1 MSNLFQITAKA
12 QELAFALETGE
23 LTEELE
29 NELVIN
35 QNELQQKS
43 INYGF
48 VIKSFES
55 DITVIE
61 EEIKRLTALKKAK
74 NAAVDRMKESVLHAM
89 NIYGIEKITSP
100 TLNLSIRNNPEATEI
115 VNEDQIPER
124 FKNQKVIISID
135 KTAIKKAIQ
144 SGENVEGAILTRS
157 QSLKI
162 G

>member
-35 QNELQQKS
+35 QNELQQKAV
-43 INYGF
+43 NYGF
-48 VIKSFES
+48 VVKSLES
-55 DITVIE
+55 DISIID
-61 EEIKRLTALKKAK
+61 EEIKRLTAIKKAK

-100 TLNLSIRNNPEATEI
+100 TLNISIRNNPEATEI